1 MQAIAREIGL
11 PGNGFVW
18 PVAGEPRTF
27 HLRFLTPQQ
36 EGSSSSRT
44 SSACAHALFSA
55 VSSGEAPAL
64 LTFRIRLAQ
73 LTVERQDG
81 FLWLTL
87 PLPSLRDYPGALR
100 DIAAVLHLSSDRW
113 CQTFMGWRP

>member
-1 MQAIAREIGL
+1 VQAIAREIGL